1 MERGLIPMD
10 TNITCRRIIDLREK
24 RDWSQTKLASELGI
38 SKSTMS
44 KIENG
49 SRKLSTEELDKLSDI
64 FNVTA
69 DYLLGRSDYPLNHHK
84 NIQYDLELLLSS
96 EAKLTYSDEYVISE
110 EEKKFFNDIIAG
122 HFQLSDKKE

>member
-1 MERGLIPMD
+1 MD

-64 FNVTA
+64 FNVTS
-69 DYLLGRSDYPLNHHK
+69 DYLLGRSDYPLNNHK
-84 NIQYDLELLLSS
+84 NYLYDLEQLLNS

>member
-1 MERGLIPMD
+1 MN
-10 TNITCRRIIDLREK
+10 TNITCQRVIDLREK
-24 RDWSQTKLASELGI
+24 RDWTQTKLASELGI
-38 SKSTMS
+38 SKSIMS

-69 DYLLGRSDYPLNHHK
+69 DYLLGRTDYPINTQK
-84 NIQYDLELLLSS
+84 NVHYDLELLLNSQ
-96 EAKLTYSDEYVISE
+96 ARLTYADEYVIFE

-122 HFQLSDKKE
+122 HFQLTDKKE

>member
-1 MERGLIPMD
+1 MN
-10 TNITCRRIIDLREK
+10 TNITCQRVIDLRKK
-24 RDWSQTKLASELGI
+24 RNWTQTKLASELGI
-38 SKSTMS
+38 SKSIMS

-69 DYLLGRSDYPLNHHK
+69 DYLLGRTDYPINTQK
-84 NIQYDLELLLSS
+84 NVHYDLELLLNSQ
-96 EAKLTYSDEYVISE
+96 ARLTYADEYVISE

>member
-1 MERGLIPMD
+1 MD

-69 DYLLGRSDYPLNHHK
+69 DYLLGRSDYPLNHQK